1 MLHFSRTIAPAGVAS
16 AAMPVASV
24 LHRTTAAE
32 AVRNIA
38 SNENVFVGSG
48 AAEPEQLVEAMTAR
62 HADLTG
68 VDVYSILT
76 LGTAPYVAPQYA
88 DNFRHVA
95 FFIGP
100 NVREAVQAGRAEFM
114 PIFLSEIPAL
124 FRNRVPIDWA
134 LVQLSRPD
142 RHGYCTVGVAADV
155 VVAAIRSARH
165 VVAEINSAMPRT
177 WGDTLVHI
185 SEIHAAVEVDTP
197 LPELTPESIDEVSAQ
212 IGQRVA
218 ELIHDGDCLQL
229 GIGGIPNAVLAA
241 LHGHRRLGVHTE
253 MLSDGIVD
261 LVESGVVDCAAKNY
275 RPHKAICSF
284 VMGSRR
290 LYDFVDDNPF
300 VESYG
305 NDFVN
310 DPFIIARND
319 NMVAINS
326 ALAIDLT
333 GQVCADSVGVK
344 PYSGIGGQVDFIR
357 GAARSEGGRAIL
369 ALPSTAKQGTLSR
382 IVTTLEP
389 GAGVVTSRGDVHF
402 VVSEF
407 GTADLYAKTTR
418 ERARALIGI
427 AHPSFRESLERE
439 AYRRGIL

>member
-1 MLHFSRTIAPAGVAS
+1 
-16 AAMPVASV
+16 MPVASE
-24 LHRTTAAE
+24 LRRTSAAQ
-32 AVRNIA
+32 AVAEIR
-38 SNENVFVGSG
+38 SGDNVFIGSG
-48 AAEPEQLVEAMTAR
+48 AAEPERLVEAMTAR
-62 HADLTG
+62 HADLRG
-68 VDVYSILT
+68 VDIYSILT

-134 LVQLSRPD
+134 LVQLSPPD
-142 RHGYCTVGVAADV
+142 RHGYCTVGIAADV

-165 VVAEINSAMPRT
+165 VIAEINPRMPRT
-177 WGDTLVHI
+177 WGDTMIHV
-185 SEIHAAVEVDTP
+185 SEIEAAVEVDTP
-197 LPELTPESIDEVSAQ
+197 LPELKSEPIDEVSTQ
-212 IGQRVA
+212 IGRRVA

-229 GIGGIPNAVLAA
+229 GIGCIPNAVLAA
-241 LHGHRRLGVHTE
+241 LRGHRRLGVHTE

-261 LVESGVVDCAAKNY
+261 LVEAGVIDCAAKNY

-284 VMGSRR
+284 VMGTRR

-333 GQVCADSVGVK
+333 GQVSADSMGVK

-369 ALPSTAKQGTLSR
+369 ALPSTAKRGEISR
-382 IVTTLEP
+382 IVATLEP
-389 GAGVVTSRGDVHF
+389 GTGVVTSRGDVRF

-407 GTADLYAKTTR
+407 GVADLYAKTTR

-427 AHPSFRESLERE
+427 AHPRFQESLERAAWE
-439 AYRRGIL
+439 HRLL